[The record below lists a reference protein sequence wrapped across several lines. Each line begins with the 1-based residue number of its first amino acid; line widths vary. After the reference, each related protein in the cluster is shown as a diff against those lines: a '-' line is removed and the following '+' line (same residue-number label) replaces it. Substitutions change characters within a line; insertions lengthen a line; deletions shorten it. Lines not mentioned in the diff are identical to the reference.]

1 MQYVF
6 TEKTALVE
14 TNYDPAEILHQ
25 VHDRTFHEMYP
36 APVEFIVN
44 ITCFHDFK
52 DRFISAEDLQL
63 LSVWYNRGTKI
74 HIMNSHSFTD
84 KAGNK
89 TSTAYHKHATIKHPR
104 VQWAYRFVNSLPK
117 AYILRGCT
125 TTEKAYEFGK
135 TLIKACTDASKVPF
149 QSLEEG
155 YKVIMRMCIQCK
167 VNATS
172 PNAKTYIEA
181 KTELDTAHD
190 IECFFGYVPEV
201 ITDLTDIEL
210 EFYARVFDIHMPA
223 WFLRASNI
231 KTEHGFA
238 ICPFTDSTEFVK
250 AAQYEGGSVKH
261 VYDDK
266 TGAYLGKQTLV
277 AKTKKEYDG
286 NDHAPA
292 IVPTTLQRD
301 SAPQRLTNKV
311 AERAQLAEQVVFYLS
326 LPIEQ
331 QKEFMTASYGYC
343 DDCGEYFEIREGCHC
358 GAHVKFEDDNEYR
371 NYMLTRHYKLSEVL
385 YHVG

>member
-44 ITCFHDFK
+44 ITCFNDFK

-74 HIMNSHSFTD
+74 HIMNSRSY
-84 KAGNK
+84 KNK
-89 TSTAYHKHATIKHPR
+89 NGQYDSVAFHKHATIKHPR
-104 VQWAYRFVNSLPK
+104 VQWTYRFVNSLPK

-125 TTEKAYEFGK
+125 TTEKAYAFGK
-135 TLIKACTDASKVPF
+135 TLIKACTNASKIPLDK
-149 QSLEEG
+149 LEEG
-155 YKVIMRMCIQCK
+155 YKVSMRMCIQCQ

-181 KTELDTAHD
+181 RSEIEAAHD
-190 IECFFGYVPEV
+190 IEAFFGYVPEV

-210 EFYARVFDIHMPA
+210 EFYARVFDIHMPE

-231 KTEHGFA
+231 KTEHGYA
-238 ICPFTDSTEFVK
+238 VCPFTDATEFVAVDTTDSPNNPK
-250 AAQYEGGSVKH
+250 YGYAGNENYAPVDTVSHGFT
-261 VYDDK
+261 DK
-266 TGAYLGKQTLV
+266 TG
-277 AKTKKEYDG
+277 KK
-286 NDHAPA
+286 APRHMA
-292 IVPTTLQRD
+292 CPITTPVGLQRD
-301 SAPQRLTNKV
+301 AAPQRLTNKV

-343 DDCGEYFEIREGCHC
+343 DDCGEYFELKEGCRC
-358 GAHVKFEDDNEYR
+358 GTHTEMDNIEYLLR
-371 NYMLTRHYKLSEVL
+371 EFKLSEVL
-385 YHVG
+385 YHVD

>member
-25 VHDRTFHEMYP
+25 VHDRTFHEMFP

-44 ITCFHDFK
+44 LVCFDY
-52 DRFISAEDLQL
+52 DQRFISADDLQL
-63 LSVWYNRGTKI
+63 LSIWYNRGTKI
-74 HIMNSHSFTD
+74 HIMNSKTYTD
-84 KAGNK
+84 KNGQKN
-89 TSTAYHKHATIKHPR
+89 SVAYHKSATVKHPR
-104 VQWAYRFVNSLPK
+104 PQWAYRFVSSLPK

-125 TTEKAYEFGK
+125 TTEKAYAFGK
-135 TLIKACTDASKVPF
+135 SLIAACTNASKVPF

-155 YKVIMRMCIQCK
+155 YKVIMRMCIQCD

-172 PNAKTYIEA
+172 PNQKTYLEARAEIEA
-181 KTELDTAHD
+181 AHD
-190 IECFFGYVPEV
+190 IEAFFGYIPEV
-201 ITDLTDIEL
+201 ATDLTDIEL
-210 EFYARVFDIHMPA
+210 EFYARVFDIHMPE

-238 ICPFTDSTEFVK
+238 ICPFTDSTEFVT
-250 AAQYEGGSVKH
+250 AAQYEGGSVKR

-266 TGAYLGKQTLV
+266 TGAYLGTQTLTP
-277 AKTKKEYDG
+277 KTKKEYDG
-286 NDHAPA
+286 NDYAPA

-301 SAPQRLTNKV
+301 SAPQRLTNPK

-326 LPIEQ
+326 LPIEE
-331 QKEFMTASYGYC
+331 QKEFMTASYAYC
-343 DDCGEYFEIREGCHC
+343 DDCKEYFELKEGCRC
-358 GAHVKFEDDNEYR
+358 GTHKEMDNIEYLLR
-371 NYMLTRHYKLSEVL
+371 EFKLSEVL
-385 YHVG
+385 YHAG